1 MKSFFKSVQSALQ
14 KTRQTTAKIDVKL
27 NEFDHKYTE
36 PVGAALASTLW
47 NIIRVA
53 VLPFFSAFILAFLI
67 KLLFTYNVNF
77 QTLLVYLFVL
87 AVAASLG
94 VVSLVLNVVRGE
106 LRYCKEREESK
117 ELSFY
122 SFGEASRFL
131 TNATFKQHP
140 EFRPALDLY
149 FNRSPARVLGR
160 YAAVFFVL
168 PTVVYALGL
177 LPLMLGL
184 GGLHMS
190 LPAGAVMVGVVSLVV
205 VLQNPRINTH
215 SDPAYFLMSAYRHED
230 VRAQI
235 VAATE
240 K

>member
-36 PVGAALASTLW
+36 PVGAVLASTLW

-53 VLPFFSAFILAFLI
+53 VLPFFSALILSFLI
-67 KLLFTYNVNF
+67 KLLFTYNVNI

-94 VVSLVLNVVRGE
+94 VVSLMLNVVRGE
-106 LRYCKEREESK
+106 LRFCKDRKSGVMP
-117 ELSFY
+117 FY
-122 SFGEASRFL
+122 SFVEASRFL
-131 TNATFKQHP
+131 TYITFEKNP

-149 FNRSPARVLGR
+149 LNKSPAKVLGR
-160 YAAVFFVL
+160 YIALFFVL
-168 PTVVYALGL
+168 PTVAYALAL

-190 LPAGAVMVGVVSLVV
+190 LSAVGILVGAVAVVV
-205 VLQNPRINTH
+205 VLQNARINTH
-215 SDPAYFLMSAYRHED
+215 SDPAYLLMSEYKHEKYKAKYYVPEED
-230 VRAQI
+230 
-235 VAATE
+235 
-240 K
+240 

>member
-87 AVAASLG
+87 AVAGSLG

-160 YAAVFFVL
+160 YIALFFVL
-168 PTVVYALGL
+168 PTVAYALAL

-190 LPAGAVMVGVVSLVV
+190 LSAVGILVGAVAVVV
-205 VLQNPRINTH
+205 VLQNARINTH
-215 SDPAYFLMSAYRHED
+215 SDPAYLLMSEYKHEKYKAKYYVPEED
-230 VRAQI
+230 
-235 VAATE
+235 
-240 K
+240 

>member
-36 PVGAALASTLW
+36 PVGAVLASTLW

-53 VLPFFSAFILAFLI
+53 VLPFFSAYILAFII
-67 KLLFTYNVNF
+67 KLIGSYHVNI

-87 AVAASLG
+87 AIAASFA
-94 VVSLVLNVVRGE
+94 VVSLIINVVRGE
-106 LRYCKEREESK
+106 LRYCKDRKSGAMQ
-117 ELSFY
+117 FY
-122 SFGEASRFL
+122 SFAEVSKFL
-131 TNATFKQHP
+131 TYVTFEKNP

-149 FNRSPARVLGR
+149 LNKSPAKVLGR
-160 YAAVFFVL
+160 YIALFFVL
-168 PTVVYALGL
+168 PTVAYAIAL

-190 LPAGAVMVGVVSLVV
+190 LPAVGILVGAVALVV
-205 VLQNPRINTH
+205 VLQNARINTH
-215 SDPAYFLMSAYRHED
+215 SDPAYLVMAEYKHEKYKAKYY
-230 VRAQI
+230 VP
-235 VAATE
+235 E
-240 K
+240 EE